1 MGDSEADKLEKY
13 LAEKAKQDQEKE
25 QESEPL
31 SAYDA
36 CVLKESAKIHE
47 LIAEAQKC
55 LDGKQLAEYTCLK
68 SIIVAKLAQFKNL
81 KNTYEK
87 T

>member
-1 MGDSEADKLEKY
+1 MGNSEADKLEKY

-25 QESEPL
+25 HVSEPL

-47 LIAEAQKC
+47 LIAEAKKR
-55 LDGKQLAEYTCLK
+55 LEDE
-68 SIIVAKLAQFKNL
+68 
-81 KNTYEK
+81 
-87 T
+87 